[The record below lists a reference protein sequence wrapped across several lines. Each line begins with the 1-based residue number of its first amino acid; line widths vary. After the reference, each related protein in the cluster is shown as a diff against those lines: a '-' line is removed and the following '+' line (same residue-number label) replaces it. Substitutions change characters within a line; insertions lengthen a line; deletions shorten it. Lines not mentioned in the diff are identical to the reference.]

1 MLKTCD
7 LSFLGFCWRN
17 TSRTEPLTI
26 VDELTLLIVATLGT
40 EFRGRKAELAV
51 WGRGAVDRKRG
62 REAG

>member
-51 WGRGAVDRKRG
+51 WGRGAVD
-62 REAG
+62 